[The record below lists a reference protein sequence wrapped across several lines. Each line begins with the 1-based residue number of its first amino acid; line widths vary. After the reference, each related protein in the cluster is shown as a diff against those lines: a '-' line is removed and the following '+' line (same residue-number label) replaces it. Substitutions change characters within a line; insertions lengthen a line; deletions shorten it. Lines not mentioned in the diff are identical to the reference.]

1 MHGRFLDEIRS
12 GEFHMNPDPESQ
24 QIILQ
29 LILIVVL
36 TMLNAF
42 FASAEMALVSLNKN
56 RVKSQAETGDKKAV
70 MLAKLVDDP
79 SKFLATIQVG
89 ITLAGFFSSASAA
102 TSIATRLESVF
113 GGSSFAKELSIIVVT
128 IVLSYITLVF
138 GELYPKRL
146 ALQKSEKIARV
157 SVRPIMAVGV
167 VLRPFVKFLSFST
180 DILVKLTRMEK
191 NTDNEKMTREEM
203 QLLIETGR
211 RDGVIEVEELQMLRG
226 VFEMDNKYAREVMV
240 PRTDAFMVDAE
251 IESEELCDALLS
263 ENFSRVPVYTG
274 DQDSVLGI
282 LHMKDFFAEARKS
295 GFENID
301 VKALVKDAYFA
312 QETMFIDDLLKNM
325 QRTRNQMAILM
336 DEYGGV
342 AGIVTVEDLLEEIV
356 GEIDDEND
364 VFSDEVKK
372 IDETTFIVEGR
383 MPLDDFNE
391 MFHVEL
397 PSRGVDTVAGFVL
410 TLTGTI
416 PEEDDKVVVEYGTLR
431 FTVEEMNDA
440 RLVSVRV
447 EKDIQT
453 SELEQMA

>member
-1 MHGRFLDEIRS
+1 
-12 GEFHMNPDPESQ
+12 MNPDPESQ

-240 PRTDAFMVDAE
+240 PRTDAFMIDAE
-251 IESEELCDALLS
+251 TESEELCDALLS

-372 IDETTFIVEGR
+372 VDETTFIVEGR
-383 MPLDDFNE
+383 MPLDDFNK

-453 SELEQMA
+453 SELGQMA

>member
-1 MHGRFLDEIRS
+1 
-12 GEFHMNPDPESQ
+12 MNPDPESQ

-146 ALQKSEKIARV
+146 ALQKSGKIARV

-240 PRTDAFMVDAE
+240 PRTDAFMIDAE
-251 IESEELCDALLS
+251 TESEELCDALLS
-263 ENFSRVPVYTG
+263 ENFSRVPVFTG

-301 VKALVKDAYFA
+301 VKALLKDAYFA

>member
-1 MHGRFLDEIRS
+1 
-12 GEFHMNPDPESQ
+12 MNPDSESQ

-240 PRTDAFMVDAE
+240 PRTDAFMIDAE
-251 IESEELCDALLS
+251 TESEELCDALLS
-263 ENFSRVPVYTG
+263 ENFSRVPVFTG

>member
-1 MHGRFLDEIRS
+1 
-12 GEFHMNPDPESQ
+12 MNPDPESQ

-79 SKFLATIQVG
+79 SKFIATIQVG

-447 EKDIQT
+447 EKDVQT

>member
-1 MHGRFLDEIRS
+1 MVVFSMKIRS

-410 TLTGTI
+410 TLTGAI

>member
-1 MHGRFLDEIRS
+1 
-12 GEFHMNPDPESQ
+12 MNPDPESQ

-203 QLLIETGR
+203 QLPIETGR

-240 PRTDAFMVDAE
+240 PRTDAFMIDAE
-251 IESEELCDALLS
+251 TESEELCDALLS
-263 ENFSRVPVYTG
+263 ENFSRVPVFTG

>member
-1 MHGRFLDEIRS
+1 
-12 GEFHMNPDPESQ
+12 MNPDPESQ

-251 IESEELCDALLS
+251 IESEELCDVLLS

-447 EKDIQT
+447 EKDFQT

>member
-1 MHGRFLDEIRS
+1 
-12 GEFHMNPDPESQ
+12 MNPDPESQ

-146 ALQKSEKIARV
+146 ALQKSEKITRV

-240 PRTDAFMVDAE
+240 PRTDAFMIDAE
-251 IESEELCDALLS
+251 TESEELCDALLS
-263 ENFSRVPVYTG
+263 ENFSRVPVFTG

>member
-1 MHGRFLDEIRS
+1 MVVFSMKIRS

-383 MPLDDFNE
+383 MPLDDFNK

-453 SELEQMA
+453 SELEQLA

>member
-1 MHGRFLDEIRS
+1 
-12 GEFHMNPDPESQ
+12 MNPDPESQ

-240 PRTDAFMVDAE
+240 PRTDAFMIDAE
-251 IESEELCDALLS
+251 TESEELCDALLS
-263 ENFSRVPVYTG
+263 ENFSRVPVFTG

-301 VKALVKDAYFA
+301 VKALLKDAYFA

-356 GEIDDEND
+356 GETDDEND

>member
-1 MHGRFLDEIRS
+1 
-12 GEFHMNPDPESQ
+12 MNPDPESQ

-240 PRTDAFMVDAE
+240 PRTDAFMIDAE
-251 IESEELCDALLS
+251 TESEELCDALLS
-263 ENFSRVPVYTG
+263 ENFSRVPVFTG

-447 EKDIQT
+447 EKDIRT
-453 SELEQMA
+453 IELEQMA

>member
-1 MHGRFLDEIRS
+1 
-12 GEFHMNPDPESQ
+12 MNPDPESQ

-251 IESEELCDALLS
+251 IESEELCDVLLS

>member
-1 MHGRFLDEIRS
+1 
-12 GEFHMNPDPESQ
+12 MNPDPESQ

-383 MPLDDFNE
+383 MSLDDFNE

>member
-1 MHGRFLDEIRS
+1 
-12 GEFHMNPDPESQ
+12 MNPDPESQ

-56 RVKSQAETGDKKAV
+56 RVKNQAETGDKKAV

-211 RDGVIEVEELQMLRG
+211 RDGIIEVEELQMLRG

-240 PRTDAFMVDAE
+240 PRTDAFMIDAE
-251 IESEELCDALLS
+251 TESEELCDALLS

-301 VKALVKDAYFA
+301 VKSLVKNAYFA

-372 IDETTFIVEGR
+372 IDDNTFIVEGR
-383 MPLDDFNE
+383 MPLDDFNK

-397 PSRGVDTVAGFVL
+397 PARGVDTVAGFVL
-410 TLTGTI
+410 
-416 PEEDDKVVVEYGTLR
+416 R
-431 FTVEEMNDA
+431 
-440 RLVSVRV
+440 RR
-447 EKDIQT
+447 
-453 SELEQMA
+453 

>member
-1 MHGRFLDEIRS
+1 
-12 GEFHMNPDPESQ
+12 MNPDPESQ

-447 EKDIQT
+447 EKDFQT

>member
-1 MHGRFLDEIRS
+1 
-12 GEFHMNPDPESQ
+12 MNPDPESQ

-211 RDGVIEVEELQMLRG
+211 RDGVIEAEELQMLRG

-240 PRTDAFMVDAE
+240 PRTDAFMIDAE
-251 IESEELCDALLS
+251 TESEELCDALLS
-263 ENFSRVPVYTG
+263 ENFSRVPVFTG

>member
-1 MHGRFLDEIRS
+1 
-12 GEFHMNPDPESQ
+12 MNPDPESQ

-180 DILVKLTRMEK
+180 DMLVKLTRMEK

-240 PRTDAFMVDAE
+240 PRTDAFMIDAE
-251 IESEELCDALLS
+251 TESEELCDALLS
-263 ENFSRVPVYTG
+263 ENFSRVPVFTG

-447 EKDIQT
+447 EKDIRT
-453 SELEQMA
+453 SELEQMV

>member
-1 MHGRFLDEIRS
+1 
-12 GEFHMNPDPESQ
+12 MNPDPESQ

-180 DILVKLTRMEK
+180 DMLVKLTRMEK

-447 EKDIQT
+447 EKDIRT

>member
-1 MHGRFLDEIRS
+1 
-12 GEFHMNPDPESQ
+12 MNPDPESQ

-36 TMLNAF
+36 TLLNAF

-56 RVKSQAETGDKKAV
+56 RVKSQAATGDKKA
-70 MLAKLVDDP
+70 MLLAKLVDDP

-102 TSIATRLESVF
+102 TSIATRLEPAF
-113 GGSSFAKELSIIVVT
+113 GGSSFAKELSIIAVT

-167 VLRPFVKFLSFST
+167 LLRPFVKFLSFST
-180 DILVKLTRMEK
+180 DILVKITRMEK

-251 IESEELCDALLS
+251 TDSEALCDALLS
-263 ENFSRVPVYTG
+263 ENFSRVPVYTD

-301 VKALVKDAYFA
+301 VKSLVKEAYFA

-372 IDETTFIVEGR
+372 IDDSTFIVEGR
-383 MPLDDFNE
+383 MTLDDFNK

-416 PEEDDKVVVEYGTLR
+416 PEKDDKLVVEYGSLR

-447 EKDIQT
+447 EKDFQT
-453 SELEQMA
+453 SELEQLA

>member
-1 MHGRFLDEIRS
+1 
-12 GEFHMNPDPESQ
+12 MNPDPESQ

-226 VFEMDNKYAREVMV
+226 VFEMDNKYVREVMV
-240 PRTDAFMVDAE
+240 PRTDAFMIDAE
-251 IESEELCDALLS
+251 TESEELCDALLS
-263 ENFSRVPVYTG
+263 ENFSRVPVFTG

-301 VKALVKDAYFA
+301 VKALLKDAYFA

>member
-1 MHGRFLDEIRS
+1 
-12 GEFHMNPDPESQ
+12 
-24 QIILQ
+24 
-29 LILIVVL
+29 
-36 TMLNAF
+36 MLNAF

-240 PRTDAFMVDAE
+240 PRTDAFMIDAE
-251 IESEELCDALLS
+251 TESEELCDALLS
-263 ENFSRVPVYTG
+263 ENFSRVPVFTG

-447 EKDIQT
+447 EKDIRT

>member
-1 MHGRFLDEIRS
+1 
-12 GEFHMNPDPESQ
+12 MNPDPESQ

-251 IESEELCDALLS
+251 TESEELCDALLS

-453 SELEQMA
+453 SELGQMA

>member
-1 MHGRFLDEIRS
+1 
-12 GEFHMNPDPESQ
+12 MNPDPESQ

-36 TMLNAF
+36 TLLNAF
-42 FASAEMALVSLNKN
+42 FASAEMALVSLNKT
-56 RVKSQAETGDKKAV
+56 RVKSQAATGDKKA
-70 MLAKLVDDP
+70 MLLAKLVDDP

-102 TSIATRLESVF
+102 TSIATRLEPAF

-167 VLRPFVKFLSFST
+167 LLRPFVKFLSFST
-180 DILVKLTRMEK
+180 DILVKITRMEK

-251 IESEELCDALLS
+251 TDSEALCDALLS
-263 ENFSRVPVYTG
+263 ENFSRVPVYTD

-301 VKALVKDAYFA
+301 VKSLVKEAYFA

-372 IDETTFIVEGR
+372 IDDSTFIVEGR
-383 MPLDDFNE
+383 MTLDDFNK

-416 PEEDDKVVVEYGTLR
+416 PEKDDKVVVEYGSLR

-447 EKDIQT
+447 EKDFQT
-453 SELEQMA
+453 SELEQLA

>member
-1 MHGRFLDEIRS
+1 
-12 GEFHMNPDPESQ
+12 MNPDPESQ

-447 EKDIQT
+447 EKDIQI

>member
-1 MHGRFLDEIRS
+1 MVVFSMKIRS

-282 LHMKDFFAEARKS
+282 LHMKDFFVEARKS

>member
-1 MHGRFLDEIRS
+1 
-12 GEFHMNPDPESQ
+12 MNPDPESQ

-56 RVKSQAETGDKKAV
+56 RVKNQAETGDKKAV

-79 SKFLATIQVG
+79 SEFLATIQVG

-211 RDGVIEVEELQMLRG
+211 RDGIIEVEELQMLRG

-240 PRTDAFMVDAE
+240 PRTDAFMIDAE
-251 IESEELCDALLS
+251 TESEELCDALLS

-301 VKALVKDAYFA
+301 VKSLVKNAYFA

-372 IDETTFIVEGR
+372 IDDNTFIVEGR
-383 MPLDDFNE
+383 MPLDDFNK

-397 PSRGVDTVAGFVL
+397 PARGVDTVAGFVL

-416 PEEDDKVVVEYGTLR
+416 PEEDDKVVVEYDTLR

-453 SELEQMA
+453 SELEQLA

>member
-1 MHGRFLDEIRS
+1 
-12 GEFHMNPDPESQ
+12 MNPDPESQ

-29 LILIVVL
+29 LILIIVL
-36 TMLNAF
+36 TLLNAF

-56 RVKSQAETGDKKAV
+56 RVKSQAATGDKKAIL
-70 MLAKLVDDP
+70 LAKLVDDP

-102 TSIATRLESVF
+102 TSIATRLEPVF

-146 ALQKSEKIARV
+146 ALQKSEEIARV

-167 VLRPFVKFLSFST
+167 LLRPFVKFLSFST
-180 DILVKLTRMEK
+180 DVLVKITRMEK
-191 NTDNEKMTREEM
+191 NADDDKMTREEM

-240 PRTDAFMVDAE
+240 PRTDAFMIDAE
-251 IESEELCDALLS
+251 TESEALCDALLN
-263 ENFSRVPVYTG
+263 ENFSRVPVFTG

-301 VKALVKDAYFA
+301 VKSLVKEAYFA

-356 GEIDDEND
+356 GDIDDEND

-372 IDETTFIVEGR
+372 IDDSTFIVEGR
-383 MPLDDFNE
+383 MTLDDFNK

-397 PSRGVDTVAGFVL
+397 PSRGIDTVAGFVL

-416 PEEDDKVVVEYGTLR
+416 PEEDDKVVVEYDSLR

-447 EKDIQT
+447 EKDFRT
-453 SELEQMA
+453 SELEQLA

>member
-1 MHGRFLDEIRS
+1 
-12 GEFHMNPDPESQ
+12 MNPDPESQ

-282 LHMKDFFAEARKS
+282 LHMKDFFAKARKS

>member
-1 MHGRFLDEIRS
+1 
-12 GEFHMNPDPESQ
+12 MNPDPESQ

-312 QETMFIDDLLKNM
+312 QETMFIDDLLKNL

>member
-1 MHGRFLDEIRS
+1 
-12 GEFHMNPDPESQ
+12 MNPDPESQ

-383 MPLDDFNE
+383 MPLDDFNK

>member
-1 MHGRFLDEIRS
+1 
-12 GEFHMNPDPESQ
+12 MNPDPESQ

-56 RVKSQAETGDKKAV
+56 RVKNQAETGDKKAV

-211 RDGVIEVEELQMLRG
+211 RDGIIEVEELQMLRG
-226 VFEMDNKYAREVMV
+226 VFEMDNEYAREVMV
-240 PRTDAFMVDAE
+240 PRTDAFMIDAE
-251 IESEELCDALLS
+251 TESEELCDALLS

-301 VKALVKDAYFA
+301 VKSLVKNAYFA

-372 IDETTFIVEGR
+372 IDDNTFIVEGR
-383 MPLDDFNE
+383 MPLDDFNK

-397 PSRGVDTVAGFVL
+397 PARGVDTVAGFVL

-416 PEEDDKVVVEYGTLR
+416 PEEDDKVVVEYDTLR

-453 SELEQMA
+453 SELEQLA

>member
-1 MHGRFLDEIRS
+1 
-12 GEFHMNPDPESQ
+12 MNPDPESQ

-274 DQDSVLGI
+274 NQDSVLGI

-410 TLTGTI
+410 TLTGAI